1 VPANSSRTLGVPLS
15 ASGQQALSGGGEVPV
30 LVTVDTGR
38 TLSALPIDERSK
50 WMAVGFASIHLTAE

>member
-1 VPANSSRTLGVPLS
+1 VPLS

-30 LVTVDTGR
+30 VVTVDTGR